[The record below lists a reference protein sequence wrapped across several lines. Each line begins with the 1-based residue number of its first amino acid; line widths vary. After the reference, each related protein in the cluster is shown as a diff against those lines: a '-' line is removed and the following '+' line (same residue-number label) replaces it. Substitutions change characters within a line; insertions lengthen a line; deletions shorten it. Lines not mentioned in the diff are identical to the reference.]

1 MLYKVEI
8 EDRQTNNVVVGLVF
22 FFFFPAYIS
31 SPSHLLCYFNFET
44 TFELVPV
51 LNYVSSCLISNYL
64 NSETEQCCCQPYE
77 ELEQAIYV
85 LNQSDGISSMCPLL
99 F

>member
-8 EDRQTNNVVVGLVF
+8 EDRKTNNVVVGLVF
-22 FFFFPAYIS
+22 FFFFLPIYPVPHIF
-31 SPSHLLCYFNFET
+31 CYFNFET